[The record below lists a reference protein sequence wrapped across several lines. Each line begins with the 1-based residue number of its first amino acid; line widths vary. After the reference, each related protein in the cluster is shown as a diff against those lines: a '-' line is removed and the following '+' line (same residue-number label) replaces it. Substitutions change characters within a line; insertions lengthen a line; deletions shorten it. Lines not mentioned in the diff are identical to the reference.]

1 MTTKKSLTPFVS
13 LASVRSRL
21 APSPTG
27 ALHLG
32 NVRTFLLTWLH
43 VRSAGGTLVL
53 RVDDLDGPRVKKG
66 AEKDALADLEW
77 LGLDWDAGEGVLV
90 QSERAAVYDAAAQGL
105 LARGLAFPC
114 VCTRSEVETAASAP
128 HGPDGPRYP
137 GTCRGRFPTL
147 EAAER
152 ATGRPAA
159 LRFLAPPGPV
169 PFDDLLYG
177 REVHDVAEETGDF
190 VIRKSSG
197 TASYQ
202 LATVLDDAATG
213 IDLVIR
219 GSDLLP
225 STSRQLLLP
234 RALGL
239 PTPAY
244 LHLPLVVGPDGRR
257 LAKRHGDTSVRT
269 LRAMGWTAPALVGRI
284 AATAGLCAPD
294 EALTPRALLAR
305 YDPRRLGREPVV
317 LDAGAFA
324 SPPAR

>member
-1 MTTKKSLTPFVS
+1 M
-13 LASVRSRL
+13 RSRL

-27 ALHLG
+27 ALHVG

-43 VRSAGGTLVL
+43 VRAAGGTLVL
-53 RVDDLDGPRVKKG
+53 RVDDLDGPRVKAG
-66 AEKDALADLEW
+66 AEKDALFDLEW
-77 LGLDWDAGEGVLV
+77 LGLDWDAAEGVLV
-90 QSERAAVYDAAAQGL
+90 QSERAAVYDAAADGL

-137 GTCRGRFPTL
+137 GTCRGRFASL
-147 EAAER
+147 AEAAR
-152 ATGRPAA
+152 ATGRPVA
-159 LRFLAPPGPV
+159 LRFLVPPGPV
-169 PFDDLLYG
+169 PFDDLLFG
-177 REVHDVAEETGDF
+177 AEAHDVAEETGDF
-190 VIRKSSG
+190 VIRKSNG
-197 TASYQ
+197 TAAYQ
-202 LATVLDDAATG
+202 LATVVDDAASG

-225 STSRQLLLP
+225 STSRQILLQ

-269 LRAMGWTAPALVGRI
+269 LRAAGFTAPALVGRI
-284 AATAGLCAPD
+284 AATAGLCDPG

-305 YDPRRLGREPVV
+305 YDPRRLTREPVV
-317 LDAGAFA
+317 LDGSAFT
-324 SPPAR
+324 PPPPG

>member
-1 MTTKKSLTPFVS
+1 M
-13 LASVRSRL
+13 RSRL

-27 ALHLG
+27 ALHVG

-90 QSERAAVYDAAAQGL
+90 QSERGAVYDAAAQGL

-137 GTCRGRFPTL
+137 GTCRGRFATL

-159 LRFLAPPGPV
+159 LRFLATPGPV

-190 VIRKSSG
+190 VVRKSNG
-197 TASYQ
+197 TAAYQ

-225 STSRQLLLP
+225 STSRQILLH

-239 PTPAY
+239 RPPAY

-269 LRAMGWTAPALVGRI
+269 LRAAGWTAPALVGRI
-284 AATAGLCAPD
+284 AATAGLCTPD
-294 EALTPRALLAR
+294 EALAPHALLAR
-305 YDPRRLGREPVV
+305 YDPRRLSKETVV
-317 LDAGAFA
+317 LDGNAFA
-324 SPPAR
+324 VPPV